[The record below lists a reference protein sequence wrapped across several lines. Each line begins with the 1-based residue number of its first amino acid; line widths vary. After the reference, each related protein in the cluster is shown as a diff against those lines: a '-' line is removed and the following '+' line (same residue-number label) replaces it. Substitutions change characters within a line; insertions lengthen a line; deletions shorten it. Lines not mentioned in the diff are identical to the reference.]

1 MNPEEV
7 FTKQELNEIKE
18 IGVNIENRI
27 YTPEECGIMVN
38 RINENIMSESK
49 KDIPNRINNLSNVL
63 TTLKNSKKFQKKTK

>member
-7 FTKQELNEIKE
+7 FTKKELNEVKE

-27 YTPEECGIMVN
+27 YTPEECRIMAN

-49 KDIPNRINNLSNVL
+49 NNIPNRINNLSNIV
-63 TTLKNSKKFQKKTK
+63 TTL

>member
-7 FTKQELNEIKE
+7 FTKKELNEVKE

-27 YTPEECGIMVN
+27 YTPEECGVMAH

-49 KDIPNRINNLSNVL
+49 KNIPNRINNLSNVV
-63 TTLKNSKKFQKKTK
+63 TTLIEFQKRKG

>member
-7 FTKQELNEIKE
+7 FTKKELNEIKD

-27 YTPEECGIMVN
+27 YTPEECGTIVN

-63 TTLKNSKKFQKKTK
+63 TTLIKFQKCKG